1 MFTILALSTRFSEFE
16 QNWTSSF
23 GVIFG
28 SKTAYIYTGYLSSHA
43 LFCVRSCK
51 ETGRVDDRFF
61 FTIVETPYL
70 VSARI
75 VYDG

>member
-1 MFTILALSTRFSEFE
+1 MTNGFKSLWSKISEDSKFE

-51 ETGRVDDRFF
+51 ETRRIDERVFI
-61 FTIVETPYL
+61 TIVETPYL
-70 VSARI
+70 VSAS
-75 VYDG
+75 